1 MSDTIGPRRARRYFR
16 IGVLLVGIAFL
27 YLVYTVVRNN

>member
-1 MSDTIGPRRARRYFR
+1 VSDTIGPRRARRYFQ

-27 YLVYTVVRNN
+27 YLVYTVVK